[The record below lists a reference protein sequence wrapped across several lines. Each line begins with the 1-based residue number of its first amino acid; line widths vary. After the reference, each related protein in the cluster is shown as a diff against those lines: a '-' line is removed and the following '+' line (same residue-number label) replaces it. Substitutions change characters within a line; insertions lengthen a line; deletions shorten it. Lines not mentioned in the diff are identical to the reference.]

1 MAFGGIAAGE
11 RPFRVDEVN
20 NMQCEAE
27 YDPRRVEQRRDNF
40 ILISG
45 CSGSGKSSLLSE
57 LARRGYRTF
66 EEPGRQIVKEQLH
79 IGGDALPWANAG
91 KFIDQVISRAMHQM
105 ITAWRSGDVAFF
117 DRGII
122 DAVTALERM
131 SAPHVISVREKYRY
145 NRKVFL
151 SPPWFEIFGNDSERR
166 HSFADAV
173 QEYEALESAYPRHGY
188 EIVPLPKVGEGER
201 ADFVVT
207 TLGLGS

>member
-1 MAFGGIAAGE
+1 M
-11 RPFRVDEVN
+11 N
-20 NMQCEAE
+20 LEAE
-27 YDPRRVEQRRDNF
+27 YDPHRVEAKRDQF

-79 IGGDALPWANAG
+79 IGGDALPWANAA
-91 KFIDQVISRAMHQM
+91 KFIDQVVTRAMHQM
-105 ITAWRSGDVAFF
+105 ITAARNEEIAFF
-117 DRGII
+117 DRGLV

-131 SAPHVISVREKYRY
+131 NLPLQPHHIAAREKYRY

-151 SPPWFEIFGNDSERR
+151 VPPWPEIFANDAERR
-166 HSFADAV
+166 HSFDDAV
-173 QEYEALESAYPRHGY
+173 REYEALESAFPRHGY
-188 EIVPLPKVGEGER
+188 EIVVLPKTGLEAR

-207 TLGLGS
+207 ALGLGG

>member
-1 MAFGGIAAGE
+1 MSFE
-11 RPFRVDEVN
+11 SD
-20 NMQCEAE
+20 
-27 YDPRRVEQRRDNF
+27 YDPLRVEAKRDQF

-79 IGGDALPWANAG
+79 IGGDALPWLNAE
-91 KFIDQVISRAMHQM
+91 KFVDQVIARAMHHM
-105 ITAWRSGDVAFF
+105 ITAARSDVIAIF

-122 DAVTALERM
+122 DAVTAVERM
-131 SAPHVISVREKYRY
+131 NMTMPPHYITAREKYRY

-151 SPPWFEIFGNDSERR
+151 APPWAEIFENDTERR
-166 HSFADAV
+166 HSFVDAV
-173 QEYEALESAYPRHGY
+173 REYDALESAYPRHGY
-188 EIVPLPKVGEGER
+188 EIVVLPKVDVAAR

-207 TLGLGS
+207 TLGLGG